1 MAAMGKCSQQQILD
15 LLYEIQDGM
24 DRMDAKLD
32 ENLALLRIINYEA
45 ELGLKQIAEARF
57 RYQKASSR

>member
-45 ELGLKQIAEARF
+45 ELGLKQIAEARS

>member
-45 ELGLKQIAEARF
+45 ELGLKQIAEARS
-57 RYQKASSR
+57 RYEKASSR